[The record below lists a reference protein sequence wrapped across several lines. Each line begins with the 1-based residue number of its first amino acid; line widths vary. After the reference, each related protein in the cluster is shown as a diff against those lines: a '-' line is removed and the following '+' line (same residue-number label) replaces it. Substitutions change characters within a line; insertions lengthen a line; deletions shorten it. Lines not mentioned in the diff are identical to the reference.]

1 MSMQPQS
8 TPGSGVAKRRWPRWA
23 RRGLMENVAV
33 ALIALGVS
41 MLVQPFSIALYGWS
55 FTVVL
60 VGTLMFTIVS
70 KFPE

>member
-1 MSMQPQS
+1 MTEQAQS
-8 TPGSGVAKRRWPRWA
+8 AVTAKRSWPRWA

-33 ALIALGVS
+33 GAIILGVF

-55 FTVVL
+55 FSVVL
-60 VGTLMFTIVS
+60 AGTVMYIIVS